1 METSRGY
8 ASFRRKQTDGVAA
21 HPYHSPLE
29 GESPACAKRSAA
41 GRQKPSRSLSLSKG
55 RRWWWGKFNKEWCMF
70 QFGS

>member
-29 GESPACAKRSAA
+29 GES
-41 GRQKPSRSLSLSKG
+41 QKPSRSLSLSKG